1 LADWFNGVFRM
12 SQREP
17 IIEIWGA
24 PAESRAEYKGL
35 RFPEAETLSFWTFDE
50 SGKFAKFYVIF

>member
-1 LADWFNGVFRM
+1 M